1 MITKDNIVEI
11 LLSDSFNFEKKG
23 GSYVR
28 HYGSADG
35 GFDLKYDETKKKFE
49 YPKGMDY
56 DRKTTFG
63 IHQKESFVV
72 FLCIAQLFARGYQP
86 KHIKLEGKNYQ
97 ALDKGYCDILVRD
110 GSKDKEEFLIIE
122 CKTADL
128 NKKTDEFR
136 KHWAKTLRNGDQ
148 LFRYFNTYR
157 KAKYLCLYSADY
169 PEYTEGSKKKHRF
182 ENIYYVISLV
192 DNEKIL
198 ADPKTH
204 SYKELRENQG
214 ASDEFFKVWKN
225 TYHQDKNPRGIFEPG
240 IEAFTI
246 GKKSYNINDLNP
258 VDEYM
263 LGKKYNDFAVIL
275 RKHTVSSHENA
286 FDKLVNL
293 FLAKIVDETNNPE
306 ELTFQWKGASYDD
319 YFSLQDRL
327 TILYREG
334 MQNFFDDEVSYV
346 EDKKIDE
353 AFNFLTSKADMAR
366 DQIKRYF
373 HELKYYNNNPFAFL
387 DVHNE
392 DLFFQN
398 ATILTDVISMIQDI
412 HLTEHNDN
420 NQFLGDLFEGFLNRG
435 VHQSEGQFFTP
446 IPIVRFLVSSLPIEK
461 IVGNSNRIPKVI
473 DYACGAGHFLTEYA
487 RQIRPYVINTLGKEL
502 SSAESDA
509 EKNLIV
515 RNRLLEY
522 FCQIKGIEKDYRL
535 SKVSQVAAYMYG
547 MDGIEISFADGLS
560 DVPGIK
566 DGSFNVLVAN
576 PPYSVSGFLETLP
589 DDVLE
594 KYTLYDESLSV
605 DKNQA
610 IETFFIERAIQL
622 LAPEGVAAIILPTR
636 VLTNDGLYMRS
647 RELILKHFDIVA
659 ICEFGGKTFGQTNTN
674 TITMFLRKRPSNSIA
689 SHFQNRVDEWF
700 KGNMADDECYKDTP
714 LLHTYI
720 ESVGYKSDDYLY
732 MLKGELTEAFL
743 NEERIKGYIDILSGG
758 KASSLP
764 IEAKKVRDHY
774 LAFVGKSGYKILPS
788 EEKEAKK
795 KQAILAFVQAIEKE
809 KLYYYLLAASNPCQV
824 LIMKSPENTKKDN
837 KIEQRFLGYEWS
849 NRKGDEGLK
858 YLNVKTSKKS
868 KDDEAADDDT
878 ISQVKGIN
886 GIVTPLFNPLN
897 LADEGKINTLIRK
910 NFNNEIEDIPECVS
924 EYVNLFPLTD
934 LLNLKQVEFDKNIN
948 INIAYKV
955 KFQSKFELIP
965 FSKHVIINPSK
976 TEIKNVS
983 DETEVSFV
991 EMASVSDRGY
1001 IINKV
1006 PKILGEL
1013 RKGSYTYFAENDIII
1028 AKITPCMENGKCAIA
1043 KDLTNGIAMGSS
1055 EFHVFRCLPQIQ
1067 NEYLFAL
1074 LNNEYVRSIAQK
1086 NMKGSSGHKRV
1097 PELFYKEMMIPL
1109 PPLAIQQKIVD
1120 ECKKVDD
1127 EVSKAIKDLDDSKD
1141 AINAI
1146 IMPCFDRFKNVVL
1159 NSVCDSFEYGTSEKS
1174 SSSGEVPV
1182 LRMGNIVDGSIDWN
1196 DLVYTNNKQDIEKL
1210 SLHRGDVLFNRTNSP
1225 IHVGKTALYEDEKSA
1240 IFAGY
1245 LVRVNYKKDVIR
1257 GKYLNYILNSEPM
1270 RQHGFSVMVKSINQ
1284 ANISASLLAQYEIPL
1299 PPLKDQDEI
1308 ISKLEVIEDIK
1319 KRSGLIIDN
1328 ASSRKQA
1335 ILDKYLK

>member
-1 MITKDNIVEI
+1 MITKDNITEI
-11 LLSDSFNFEKKG
+11 LLTEPFNFTKRG
-23 GSYVR
+23 NIYTR
-28 HYGSADG
+28 HYGTDSN
-35 GFDLKYDETKKKFE
+35 GFDLKYNEVKKEFNYPQGIDGIET
-49 YPKGMDY
+49 G
-56 DRKTTFG
+56 RKTTMDA
-63 IHQKESFVV
+63 HQKESYVV
-72 FLCIAQLFARGYQP
+72 FLCVAQLFARGYEP
-86 KHIKLEGKNYQ
+86 KHIKLEAQNYES
-97 ALDKGYCDILVRD
+97 LNKGFCDILVRD
-110 GSKDKEEFLIIE
+110 GSDDKVEFLIIE

-128 NKKTDEFR
+128 SKKTDEFR

-157 KAKYLCLYSADY
+157 RAKYLCLFSCDY
-169 PEYTEGSKKKHRF
+169 PAYTDGGTIKHRF
-182 ENIYYVISLV
+182 ENIYNVISLV

-204 SYKELRENQG
+204 SFEELRTKQG
-214 ASDEFFKVWKN
+214 SSDEFFKVWKN
-225 TYHQDKNPRGIFEPG
+225 TYHQDKNTRGIFEPG
-240 IEAFTI
+240 IEAFSI
-246 GKKSYNINDLNP
+246 GKKTYNIDDLDP

-263 LGKKYNDFAVIL
+263 LGKKYNNFAVVL
-275 RKHTVSSHENA
+275 RKHAVSSHENA

-293 FLAKIVDETNNPE
+293 FLAKIVDETDNPS
-306 ELTFQWKGASYDD
+306 ELKFQWKGAAYDD

-327 TILYREG
+327 TVLYQEG
-334 MQNFFDDEVSYV
+334 MRRFFNDEVSYV

-353 AFNFLTSKADMAR
+353 AFKFLSSKADMAR

-373 HELKYYNNNPFAFL
+373 HELKYYNTNPFAFL

-398 ATILTDVISMIQDI
+398 AAILTDVISMIQDI

-487 RQIRPYVINTLGKEL
+487 RQIRPYVINTLEKEL
-502 SSAESDA
+502 SSSESDT
-509 EKNLIV
+509 EKNLII

-522 FCQIKGIEKDYRL
+522 YSQIKGIEKDYRL

-560 DVPGIK
+560 DVSGIK

-674 TITMFLRKRPSNSIA
+674 TVTMFLRKRPSNSIA

-743 NEERIKGYIDILSGG
+743 NEERIKGYIDILLGG

-774 LAFVGKSGYKILPS
+774 LAFVGKSGYEILPS

-858 YLNVKTSKKS
+858 YLNVKTSRKS

-897 LADEGKINTLIRK
+897 LADEEKINTLIRM

-924 EYVNLFPLTD
+924 EYVNLFPLTG
-934 LLNLKQVEFDKNIN
+934 LLNFKQTEFNKQIN
-948 INIAYKV
+948 KETELSYPQIET
-955 KFQSKFELIP
+955 KFETITLGKIAPYVTEKTRFANIEQEYYVTTSNMLQNRRGIEPLISEP
-965 FSKHVIINPSK
+965 
-976 TEIKNVS
+976 NVDS
-983 DETEVSFV
+983 IT
-991 EMASVSDRGY
+991 AY
-1001 IINKV
+1001 
-1006 PKILGEL
+1006 
-1013 RKGSYTYFAENDIII
+1013 RKGDILISNIRPYLKKIWMAEN
-1028 AKITPCMENGKCAIA
+1028 NGGCSN
-1043 KDLTNGIAMGSS
+1043 DVL
-1055 EFHVFRCLPQIQ
+1055 VFRNLMPERVVT
-1067 NEYLFAL
+1067 EYLYNILSLDIFFDYMMVGKKGIKMPRGNKKGI
-1074 LNNEYVRSIAQK
+1074 LNFL
-1086 NMKGSSGHKRV
+1086 V
-1097 PELFYKEMMIPL
+1097 PIPTID
-1109 PPLAIQQKIVD
+1109 IQQKIVD

-1127 EVSKAIKDLDDSKD
+1127 EVTKAIKDLDDSKD

-1146 IMPCFDRFKNVVL
+1146 IMPCFGRFKNVVL

-1174 SSSGEVPV
+1174 SSSGDVSV
-1182 LRMGNIVDGSIDWN
+1182 VRMGNIVDGSIDWN
-1196 DLVYTNNKQDIEKL
+1196 DLVYTDNEQDIEKL

-1299 PPLKDQDEI
+1299 PSLKDQDEI

-1319 KRSGLIIDN
+1319 KRSRLLIDN

>member
-28 HYGSADG
+28 HYGPADG

-49 YPKGMDY
+49 YPKDMDY

-86 KHIKLEGKNYQ
+86 KHIKLEEKNYQ

-198 ADPKTH
+198 TDPKTH
-204 SYKELRENQG
+204 SFKELRENQG

-398 ATILTDVISMIQDI
+398 AAILTDVISMIQDI

-522 FCQIKGIEKDYRL
+522 YCQIKGIEKDYRL

-732 MLKGELTEAFL
+732 MLKGELREAFL
-743 NEERIKGYIDILSGG
+743 NEERIKGYIDILLGG

-774 LAFVGKSGYKILPS
+774 LAFVGKSGYEILPS

-897 LADEGKINTLIRK
+897 LADEEKINTLIRK
-910 NFNNEIEDIPECVS
+910 NFNDEIEDIPECIS

-934 LLNLKQVEFDKNIN
+934 LLNFKQTEFNKQIN
-948 INIAYKV
+948 KETELSYPQIET
-955 KFQSKFELIP
+955 KFETITLGKIAPYVTEKTRFANIELEYYVTTSNMLQNRRGIEPLISEP
-965 FSKHVIINPSK
+965 
-976 TEIKNVS
+976 NVDS
-983 DETEVSFV
+983 IT
-991 EMASVSDRGY
+991 AY
-1001 IINKV
+1001 
-1006 PKILGEL
+1006 
-1013 RKGSYTYFAENDIII
+1013 RKGDILISNIRPYLKKIWMAEN
-1028 AKITPCMENGKCAIA
+1028 NGGCSN
-1043 KDLTNGIAMGSS
+1043 DVL
-1055 EFHVFRCLPQIQ
+1055 VFRNLMPERVVT
-1067 NEYLFAL
+1067 EYLYNILSLDIFFDYMMVGKKGIKMPRGNKKGI
-1074 LNNEYVRSIAQK
+1074 LNFL
-1086 NMKGSSGHKRV
+1086 V
-1097 PELFYKEMMIPL
+1097 PIPTID
-1109 PPLAIQQKIVD
+1109 IQQKIVD

-1127 EVSKAIKDLDDSKD
+1127 EVTKAIKDLDDSKD

-1146 IMPCFDRFKNVVL
+1146 IMPCFGRFKNVVL

-1196 DLVYTNNKQDIEKL
+1196 DLVYTDNEQDIEKL

-1245 LVRVNYKKDVIR
+1245 LVRVNYKKDIIR
-1257 GKYLNYILNSEPM
+1257 GKYLSYILNSEPM

-1299 PPLKDQDEI
+1299 PSLKDQDEI

-1319 KRSGLIIDN
+1319 KRSRLLIDN

>member
-1 MITKDNIVEI
+1 MITKDNIKEI
-11 LLSDSFNFEKKG
+11 LLSENFNFIKQ
-23 GSYVR
+23 GSLYIH
-28 HYGSADG
+28 HYGPADG
-35 GFDLKYDETKKKFE
+35 GFDLKYNEAKKIFE
-49 YPKGMDY
+49 YPTGMDY

-72 FLCIAQLFARGYQP
+72 FLCVAQLFARGYEP

-97 ALDKGYCDILVRD
+97 SLDKGYCDILVRD

-128 NKKTDEFR
+128 SKKTDEFR

-157 KAKYLCLYSADY
+157 RAKYLCLFSADY
-169 PEYTEGSKKKHRF
+169 PEYTEGNIKKHRF
-182 ENIYYVISLV
+182 QNIYYVISLV
-192 DNEKIL
+192 DNEKTL
-198 ADPKTH
+198 ADPKAH
-204 SYKELRENQG
+204 SYKELRESQG
-214 ASDEFFKVWKN
+214 GSDDFFKVWKN
-225 TYHQDKNPRGIFEPG
+225 TYRQDKNPRGIFEPG

-246 GKKSYNINDLNP
+246 GKKKYNINDLDP

-327 TILYREG
+327 TVLYREG
-334 MQNFFDDEVSYV
+334 MRKFFNDEVSYV

-353 AFNFLTSKADMAR
+353 AFKFLTSKADIAR
-366 DQIKRYF
+366 DQIKKYF

-392 DLFFQN
+392 ELFFQN
-398 ATILTDVISMIQDI
+398 ATILTDVINMIQDI
-412 HLTEHNDN
+412 HLTEHNDS
-420 NQFLGDLFEGFLNRG
+420 NQFLGDLFEGFLNKG

-446 IPIVRFLVSSLPIEK
+446 IPIVRFLISSLPIEN
-461 IVGNSNRIPKVI
+461 IVRNNKIPKVI

-487 RQIRPYVINTLGKEL
+487 RQIRPYVVNTLEKEL
-502 SSAESDA
+502 SDTVSDT
-509 EKNLIV
+509 EKSLII

-522 FCQIKGIEKDYRL
+522 YSQIKGIEKDYRL

-547 MDGIEISFADGLS
+547 MDGIEIRFADGLS
-560 DVPGIK
+560 DVSDIK
-566 DGSFNVLVAN
+566 DGTFNVLVAN

-589 DDVLE
+589 DDILE

-605 DKNQA
+605 DKNKA

-622 LAPEGVAAIILPTR
+622 LAPDGVAAIILPNS
-636 VLTNDGLYMRS
+636 VLTNDGLYLRS
-647 RELILKHFDIVA
+647 RELILKNFDIVA

-674 TITMFLRKRPSNSIA
+674 TITLFLRKKSTDCNIA
-689 SHFQNRVDEWF
+689 QHCQNRVDEWF
-700 KGNMADDECYKDTP
+700 KGNMADDECYKDTS
-714 LLHTYI
+714 LLHAYI
-720 ESVGYKSDDYLY
+720 ESVGYDLDDYLC
-732 MLKGELTEAFL
+732 MLKGELTETFL
-743 NEERIKGYIDILSGG
+743 NEERIKGYINVLMGG
-758 KASSLP
+758 KASALP
-764 IEAKKVRDHY
+764 IEAKRIRDNY
-774 LAFVGKSGYKILPS
+774 LAFIGRSGYEALPS
-788 EEKEAKK
+788 EEKEEQK
-795 KQAILAFVQAIEKE
+795 KQARLAFVQAIEKE

-824 LIMKSPENTKKDN
+824 LVMKSPENTKKDN

-868 KDDEAADDDT
+868 KDDEAVEDDT

-886 GIVTPLFNPLN
+886 GIVTPLFNPLI
-897 LADEGKINTLIRK
+897 LSDEEKINTLIRK
-910 NFNNEIEDIPECVS
+910 NFNNEIEDIPECIS
-924 EYVNLFPLTD
+924 EYANLFPLTD
-934 LLNLKQVEFDKNIN
+934 LLNFKQTEFDKKIN

-955 KFQSKFELIP
+955 KFQSKFELVP
-965 FSKHVIINPSK
+965 LSQYVIINPSK
-976 TEIKNVS
+976 TEIRDLS

-1001 IINKV
+1001 IMNNV
-1006 PKILGEL
+1006 PKSLGEL

-1028 AKITPCMENGKCAIA
+1028 AKITPCMENGKCAVA
-1043 KDLTNGIAMGSS
+1043 KDLTNGIALGSS

-1067 NEYLFAL
+1067 TEYLFAL

-1097 PELFYKEMMIPL
+1097 PEIFYKEMMIPL
-1109 PPLAIQQKIVD
+1109 PPLDIQQKIIA
-1120 ECKKVDD
+1120 ECKKVDE
-1127 EVSKAIKDLDDSKD
+1127 EVMKAIKDLDDSKE

-1146 IMPCFDRFKNVVL
+1146 IMPCFDRYKKVVL
-1159 NSVCDSFEYGTSEKS
+1159 NSICDSFEYGTSEKS
-1174 SSSGEVPV
+1174 STSGVVPV
-1182 LRMGNIVDGSIDWN
+1182 LRMGNIVDGTIDWN
-1196 DLVYTNNKQDIEKL
+1196 DLVYTDNEQDIKKL
-1210 SLHRGDVLFNRTNSP
+1210 TLHKGDVLFNRTNSP
-1225 IHVGKTALYEDEKSA
+1225 IHVGKTALYEDERSA

-1245 LVRVNYKKDVIR
+1245 IVRVNYKKNAIR
-1257 GKYLNYILNSEPM
+1257 GKFLSYILNSEPM
-1270 RQHGFSVMVKSINQ
+1270 RQHGFSVMKKSINQ
-1284 ANISASLLAQYEIPL
+1284 ANISASLLGQYEVPL
-1299 PPLKDQDEI
+1299 PSLNEQDEI
-1308 ISKLEVIEDIK
+1308 ISNLEDIENIK
-1319 KRSGLIIDN
+1319 KRSRLLIDN
-1328 ASSRKQA
+1328 TSSRKQE

>member
-28 HYGSADG
+28 HYGPADG

-49 YPKGMDY
+49 YPKDMDY

-198 ADPKTH
+198 TDPKTH
-204 SYKELRENQG
+204 SFKELRENQG

-398 ATILTDVISMIQDI
+398 AAILTDVISMIQDI

-522 FCQIKGIEKDYRL
+522 YCQIKGIEKDYRL

-732 MLKGELTEAFL
+732 MLKGELREAFL
-743 NEERIKGYIDILSGG
+743 NEERIKGYIDILLGG

-774 LAFVGKSGYKILPS
+774 LAFVGKSGYEILPS

-897 LADEGKINTLIRK
+897 LADEEKINTLIRK
-910 NFNNEIEDIPECVS
+910 NFNDEIEDIPECIS

-934 LLNLKQVEFDKNIN
+934 LLNFKQTEFNKQIN
-948 INIAYKV
+948 KETELSYPQIET
-955 KFQSKFELIP
+955 KFETITLGKIAPYVTEKTRFANIELEYYVTTSNMLQNRRGIEPLISEP
-965 FSKHVIINPSK
+965 
-976 TEIKNVS
+976 NVDS
-983 DETEVSFV
+983 IT
-991 EMASVSDRGY
+991 AY
-1001 IINKV
+1001 
-1006 PKILGEL
+1006 
-1013 RKGSYTYFAENDIII
+1013 RKGDILISNIRPYLKKIWMAEN
-1028 AKITPCMENGKCAIA
+1028 NGGCSN
-1043 KDLTNGIAMGSS
+1043 DVL
-1055 EFHVFRCLPQIQ
+1055 VFRNLMPERVVT
-1067 NEYLFAL
+1067 EYLYNILSLDIFFDYMMVGKKGIKMPRGNKKGI
-1074 LNNEYVRSIAQK
+1074 LNFL
-1086 NMKGSSGHKRV
+1086 V
-1097 PELFYKEMMIPL
+1097 PIPTID
-1109 PPLAIQQKIVD
+1109 IQQKIVD

-1127 EVSKAIKDLDDSKD
+1127 EVTKAIKDLDDSKD

-1146 IMPCFDRFKNVVL
+1146 IMPCFGRFKNVVL

-1196 DLVYTNNKQDIEKL
+1196 DLVYTDNEQDIEKL

-1245 LVRVNYKKDVIR
+1245 LVRVNYKKDIIR
-1257 GKYLNYILNSEPM
+1257 GKYLSYILNSEPM

-1299 PPLKDQDEI
+1299 PSLKDQDEI

-1319 KRSGLIIDN
+1319 KRSRLLIDN

>member
-23 GSYVR
+23 GCYVR
-28 HYGSADG
+28 HYGPADG

-49 YPKGMDY
+49 YPEGMDY

-110 GSKDKEEFLIIE
+110 GSEDKDEFLIIE

-169 PEYTEGSKKKHRF
+169 PEYTEGSTKKHRF

-192 DNEKIL
+192 DNENIL

-204 SYKELRENQG
+204 SFKELRENQG

-246 GKKSYNINDLNP
+246 GKKSYNINDLDP

-334 MQNFFDDEVSYV
+334 MKKFFDDEVSYV

-366 DQIKRYF
+366 DQIKKYF

-446 IPIVRFLVSSLPIEK
+446 IPIVRFLISSLPIDK

-487 RQIRPYVINTLGKEL
+487 RQIRPYVINSLGKEL
-502 SSAESDA
+502 SSTESDA

-522 FCQIKGIEKDYRL
+522 YSEIKGIEKDYRL

-547 MDGIEISFADGLS
+547 MDGIEIRFADGLS
-560 DVPGIK
+560 DVSGIK

-743 NEERIKGYIDILSGG
+743 NEERIRGYIDILLGG

-764 IEAKKVRDHY
+764 IEAKKIRDHY
-774 LAFVGKSGYKILPS
+774 LAFTGRSGYKNLPT
-788 EEKEAKK
+788 EKKDEQKN
-795 KQAILAFVQAIEKE
+795 QAILAFVQAIEKE
-809 KLYYYLLAASNPCQV
+809 KLYYYLLAASNPCHV

-886 GIVTPLFNPLN
+886 GIITPLFNPLN
-897 LADEGKINTLIRK
+897 LADEEKINTLIRK

-924 EYVNLFPLTD
+924 EYVNLFPLKD
-934 LLNLKQVEFDKNIN
+934 LLDFKQTEFNKQIN
-948 INIAYKV
+948 KETELSYPQIET
-955 KFQSKFELIP
+955 KFETIALGKIAPYVTEKTRFANIELGNYVTTANMLQNRGGIEPLISDP
-965 FSKHVIINPSK
+965 
-976 TEIKNVS
+976 NVDS
-983 DETEVSFV
+983 IT
-991 EMASVSDRGY
+991 AY
-1001 IINKV
+1001 
-1006 PKILGEL
+1006 
-1013 RKGSYTYFAENDIII
+1013 RKGDILISNIRPYLKKIWMAEN
-1028 AKITPCMENGKCAIA
+1028 NGGCSN
-1043 KDLTNGIAMGSS
+1043 DVL
-1055 EFHVFRCLPQIQ
+1055 VFRNLMPERVVT
-1067 NEYLFAL
+1067 EYLYNILSLDIFFNYMMVGKKGIKMPRGNKKGI
-1074 LNNEYVRSIAQK
+1074 LNFLV
-1086 NMKGSSGHKRV
+1086 
-1097 PELFYKEMMIPL
+1097 PL
-1109 PPLAIQQKIVD
+1109 PPLVIQQKIVD

-1127 EVSKAIKDLDDSKD
+1127 EVTKAIKGLDDSKD

-1174 SSSGEVPV
+1174 SSLGEVPV

-1210 SLHRGDVLFNRTNSP
+1210 SLHVGDVLFNRTNSP
-1225 IHVGKTALYEDEKSA
+1225 ILVGKTALYEDEKSA

-1245 LVRVNYKKDVIR
+1245 LVRVNYKKDIIR
-1257 GKYLNYILNSEPM
+1257 GKYLSYILNSEPM

-1299 PPLKDQDEI
+1299 PSLKDQDEI

-1319 KRSGLIIDN
+1319 KRSRLLIDN

>member
-198 ADPKTH
+198 TDPKTH

-246 GKKSYNINDLNP
+246 GKKSYNINDLDP

-334 MQNFFDDEVSYV
+334 MRNFFDDEVSYV

-353 AFNFLTSKADMAR
+353 AFKFLTSKADMAR

-398 ATILTDVISMIQDI
+398 AAILTDVISMIQDI

-522 FCQIKGIEKDYRL
+522 YCQIKGIEKDYRL

-674 TITMFLRKRPSNSIA
+674 TVTMFLRKRPSNSIA

-743 NEERIKGYIDILSGG
+743 NEERIKGYIDILLGG

-774 LAFVGKSGYKILPS
+774 LAFVGKSGYEILPS

-809 KLYYYLLAASNPCQV
+809 KLYYYLLAASNSCQV
-824 LIMKSPENTKKDN
+824 LIMKSPENTKNDN

-849 NRKGDEGLK
+849 NRKGNEGLK

-897 LADEGKINTLIRK
+897 LADEEKINTLIRK
-910 NFNNEIEDIPECVS
+910 NFNDEIEDIPECIS

-934 LLNLKQVEFDKNIN
+934 LLNFKQTEFNKQIN
-948 INIAYKV
+948 KETELSYPQIET
-955 KFQSKFELIP
+955 KFETITLGKIAPYITEKTRFANIELEYYVTTSNMLQNRRGIEPLISEP
-965 FSKHVIINPSK
+965 
-976 TEIKNVS
+976 NVDS
-983 DETEVSFV
+983 IT
-991 EMASVSDRGY
+991 AY
-1001 IINKV
+1001 
-1006 PKILGEL
+1006 
-1013 RKGSYTYFAENDIII
+1013 RKGDILISNIRPYLKKIWMAEN
-1028 AKITPCMENGKCAIA
+1028 NGGCSN
-1043 KDLTNGIAMGSS
+1043 DVL
-1055 EFHVFRCLPQIQ
+1055 VFRNLMPERVVT
-1067 NEYLFAL
+1067 EYLYNILSLDIFFDYMMVGKKGIKMPRGNKKGI
-1074 LNNEYVRSIAQK
+1074 LNFL
-1086 NMKGSSGHKRV
+1086 V
-1097 PELFYKEMMIPL
+1097 PIPTID
-1109 PPLAIQQKIVD
+1109 IQQKIVD

-1127 EVSKAIKDLDDSKD
+1127 EVMKAVKDLDDSKD

-1146 IMPCFDRFKNVVL
+1146 IMPCFGRFKNVVL

-1257 GKYLNYILNSEPM
+1257 GKYLNYILNSELM

-1299 PPLKDQDEI
+1299 PPLKNQDEI

>member
-49 YPKGMDY
+49 YPEDMDY

-110 GSKDKEEFLIIE
+110 GSKDKDEFLIIE

-204 SYKELRENQG
+204 SFKELRENQG

-246 GKKSYNINDLNP
+246 GKKSYNINDLDP

-334 MQNFFDDEVSYV
+334 MRNFFDDEVSYV

-353 AFNFLTSKADMAR
+353 AFKFLTSKADMAR

-398 ATILTDVISMIQDI
+398 AAILTDVISMIQDI

-487 RQIRPYVINTLGKEL
+487 RQIRPYVINTLEKEL
-502 SSAESDA
+502 SSSESDT
-509 EKNLIV
+509 EKNLII

-522 FCQIKGIEKDYRL
+522 YSQIKGIEKDYRL

-560 DVPGIK
+560 DVSGIK

-674 TITMFLRKRPSNSIA
+674 TISMFLRKRPSNSIA

-743 NEERIKGYIDILSGG
+743 NEERIKGYIDILLGG

-774 LAFVGKSGYKILPS
+774 LAFVGKSGYEILPS

-809 KLYYYLLAASNPCQV
+809 KLYYYLLAASNSCQV
-824 LIMKSPENTKKDN
+824 LIMKSPDNTKKDN

-897 LADEGKINTLIRK
+897 LADEEKINTLIRK
-910 NFNNEIEDIPECVS
+910 NFNDEIEDIPECIS

-934 LLNLKQVEFDKNIN
+934 LLNFKQTEFNKQIN
-948 INIAYKV
+948 K
-955 KFQSKFELIP
+955 
-965 FSKHVIINPSK
+965 
-976 TEIKNVS
+976 
-983 DETEVSFV
+983 ETELSYPQIETRFETITLGKIAPYVTEKTRFANIELEYYVTTSN
-991 EMASVSDRGY
+991 MLQNRRGIEPLISEPNVDSITAY
-1001 IINKV
+1001 
-1006 PKILGEL
+1006 
-1013 RKGSYTYFAENDIII
+1013 RKGDILISNIRPYLKKIWMAEN
-1028 AKITPCMENGKCAIA
+1028 NGGCSN
-1043 KDLTNGIAMGSS
+1043 DVL
-1055 EFHVFRCLPQIQ
+1055 VFRNLMPERVIT
-1067 NEYLFAL
+1067 EYLYNILSLDIFFDYMMVGKKGIKMPRGNKKGI
-1074 LNNEYVRSIAQK
+1074 LNFL
-1086 NMKGSSGHKRV
+1086 V
-1097 PELFYKEMMIPL
+1097 PIPTID
-1109 PPLAIQQKIVD
+1109 IQQKIVD

-1127 EVSKAIKDLDDSKD
+1127 EVTKAIKDLDDSKD

-1146 IMPCFDRFKNVVL
+1146 IMPCFGRFKNVVL

-1174 SSSGEVPV
+1174 SSSGDVPV

-1196 DLVYTNNKQDIEKL
+1196 DLVYTDNEQDIEKL

-1257 GKYLNYILNSEPM
+1257 GKYLNYILNSEPI

-1284 ANISASLLAQYEIPL
+1284 ANISASLLSQYEIPL
-1299 PPLKDQDEI
+1299 PSLKDQDEI

-1319 KRSGLIIDN
+1319 KRSRLLIDN

>member
-49 YPKGMDY
+49 YPEDMDY

-110 GSKDKEEFLIIE
+110 GSKDKDEFLIIE

-204 SYKELRENQG
+204 SFKELRENQG

-246 GKKSYNINDLNP
+246 GKKSYNINDLDP

-334 MQNFFDDEVSYV
+334 MKNFFDDEVSYV

-353 AFNFLTSKADMAR
+353 AFRFLTSKADIAR

-398 ATILTDVISMIQDI
+398 AAILTDVISMIQDI

-487 RQIRPYVINTLGKEL
+487 RQIRPYVINTLEKEL
-502 SSAESDA
+502 SSSESDT
-509 EKNLIV
+509 EKNLII

-522 FCQIKGIEKDYRL
+522 YSQIKGIEKDYRL

-560 DVPGIK
+560 DVSGIK

-674 TITMFLRKRPSNSIA
+674 TISMFLRKRPSNSIA

-743 NEERIKGYIDILSGG
+743 NEERIKGYIDILLGG

-774 LAFVGKSGYKILPS
+774 LAFVGKSGYEILPS

-809 KLYYYLLAASNPCQV
+809 KLYYYLLAASNSCQV
-824 LIMKSPENTKKDN
+824 LIMKSPDNTKKDN

-897 LADEGKINTLIRK
+897 LADEEKINTLIRK
-910 NFNNEIEDIPECVS
+910 NFNDEIEDIPECIS

-934 LLNLKQVEFDKNIN
+934 LLNFKQTEFNKQIN
-948 INIAYKV
+948 K
-955 KFQSKFELIP
+955 
-965 FSKHVIINPSK
+965 
-976 TEIKNVS
+976 
-983 DETEVSFV
+983 ETELSYPQIETRFETITLGKIAPYVTEKTRFANIELEYYVTTSN
-991 EMASVSDRGY
+991 MLQNRRGIEPLISEPNVDSITAY
-1001 IINKV
+1001 
-1006 PKILGEL
+1006 
-1013 RKGSYTYFAENDIII
+1013 RKGDILISNIRPYLKKIWMAEN
-1028 AKITPCMENGKCAIA
+1028 NGGCSN
-1043 KDLTNGIAMGSS
+1043 DVL
-1055 EFHVFRCLPQIQ
+1055 VFRNLMPERVIT
-1067 NEYLFAL
+1067 EYLYNILSLDIFFDYMMVGKKGIKMPRGNKKGI
-1074 LNNEYVRSIAQK
+1074 LNFL
-1086 NMKGSSGHKRV
+1086 V
-1097 PELFYKEMMIPL
+1097 PIPTID
-1109 PPLAIQQKIVD
+1109 IQQKIVD

-1127 EVSKAIKDLDDSKD
+1127 EVTKAIKDLDDSKD

-1146 IMPCFDRFKNVVL
+1146 IMPCFGRFKNVVL

-1174 SSSGEVPV
+1174 SSSGDVPV

-1196 DLVYTNNKQDIEKL
+1196 DLVYTDNEQDIEKL

-1257 GKYLNYILNSEPM
+1257 GKYLNYILNSEPI

-1284 ANISASLLAQYEIPL
+1284 ANISASLLSQYEIPL
-1299 PPLKDQDEI
+1299 PSLKDQDEI

-1319 KRSGLIIDN
+1319 KRSRLLIDN

>member
-11 LLSDSFNFEKKG
+11 LLSDSFHFEKKG
-23 GSYVR
+23 GCYVR
-28 HYGSADG
+28 HYGSIDG
-35 GFDLKYDETKKKFE
+35 GFDLKYDEVKKKFE
-49 YPKGMDY
+49 YPEGMDY

-110 GSKDKEEFLIIE
+110 GSEEKDEFLIIE

-204 SYKELRENQG
+204 SFKELRENQG
-214 ASDEFFKVWKN
+214 ASDDFFKVWKN

-246 GKKSYNINDLNP
+246 GKKSYNINDLDP

-334 MQNFFDDEVSYV
+334 MRNFFDDEVSYV

-353 AFNFLTSKADMAR
+353 AFKFLTSKADMAR

-398 ATILTDVISMIQDI
+398 AAILTDVISMIQDI

-487 RQIRPYVINTLGKEL
+487 RQIRPYVINTLEKEL
-502 SSAESDA
+502 SSSESDT
-509 EKNLIV
+509 EKNLII

-522 FCQIKGIEKDYRL
+522 YSQIKGIEKDYRL

-743 NEERIKGYIDILSGG
+743 NEERIKGYIDILLGG
-758 KASSLP
+758 KASSLS

-774 LAFVGKSGYKILPS
+774 LAFVGKSGYEILPS

-897 LADEGKINTLIRK
+897 LNDEDKINTLIRR
-910 NFNNEIEDIPECVS
+910 NFNSELEEIPAELSD
-924 EYVNLFPLTD
+924 YANLYLLTD
-934 LLNLKQVEFDKNIN
+934 LICFTNDDFDKTIQTRPFVRLT
-948 INIAYKV
+948 ID
-955 KFQSKFELIP
+955 SKFPIV
-965 FSKHVIINPSK
+965 KIKDVMRINAHSISPSK
-976 TEIKNVS
+976 TPSKEFTYVDIDSVGKG
-983 DETEVSFV
+983 TGLLSFDK
-991 EMASVSDRGY
+991 S
-1001 IINKV
+1001 IIGGDA
-1006 PKILGEL
+1006 PS
-1013 RKGSYTYFAENDIII
+1013 RARR
-1028 AKITPCMENGKCAIA
+1028 IA
-1043 KDLTNGIAMGSS
+1043 KDKSVLLSTVRPNLRGFAYLEKEKEDTIYSTGFAILESTDEKRFLAQYAYYMFMHSDVLMQQLMAKMPKSLYPSVNTNDIK
-1055 EFHVFRCLPQIQ
+1055 
-1067 NEYLFAL
+1067 NLF
-1074 LNNEYVRSIAQK
+1074 
-1086 NMKGSSGHKRV
+1086 V
-1097 PELFYKEMMIPL
+1097 PDAPL
-1109 PPLAIQQKIVD
+1109 DIQQNIIA
-1120 ECKKVDD
+1120 ECKKVDE

-1174 SSSGEVPV
+1174 SSSGDVPV

-1196 DLVYTNNKQDIEKL
+1196 DLVYTNNKHDIEKL

-1308 ISKLEVIEDIK
+1308 ISNLEVIEDIK
-1319 KRSGLIIDN
+1319 KRSRLLIDN

>member
-49 YPKGMDY
+49 YPEDMDY

-204 SYKELRENQG
+204 SFKELRENQG

-334 MQNFFDDEVSYV
+334 MRNFFDDEVSYV

-353 AFNFLTSKADMAR
+353 AFKFLTSKADMAR

-398 ATILTDVISMIQDI
+398 AAILTDVISMIQDI

-487 RQIRPYVINTLGKEL
+487 RQIRPYVINTLEKEL
-502 SSAESDA
+502 SSSESDT
-509 EKNLIV
+509 EKNLII

-522 FCQIKGIEKDYRL
+522 YSQIKGIEKDYRL

-560 DVPGIK
+560 DVSGIK

-674 TITMFLRKRPSNSIA
+674 TVTMFLRKRPSNSIA

-743 NEERIKGYIDILSGG
+743 NEERIKGYIDILLGG

-774 LAFVGKSGYKILPS
+774 LAFVGKSGYEILPS

-897 LADEGKINTLIRK
+897 LADEEKINTLIRK
-910 NFNNEIEDIPECVS
+910 NFNDEIEDIPECIS

-934 LLNLKQVEFDKNIN
+934 LLNFKQTEFNKQIN
-948 INIAYKV
+948 KETELSYPQIET
-955 KFQSKFELIP
+955 KFETITLGKIAPYVTEKTRFANIELEYYVTTSNMLQNRRGIEPLISEP
-965 FSKHVIINPSK
+965 
-976 TEIKNVS
+976 NVDS
-983 DETEVSFV
+983 IT
-991 EMASVSDRGY
+991 AY
-1001 IINKV
+1001 
-1006 PKILGEL
+1006 
-1013 RKGSYTYFAENDIII
+1013 RKGDILISNIRPYLKKIWMAEN
-1028 AKITPCMENGKCAIA
+1028 NGGCSN
-1043 KDLTNGIAMGSS
+1043 DVL
-1055 EFHVFRCLPQIQ
+1055 VFRNLMPERVVT
-1067 NEYLFAL
+1067 EYLYNILSLDIFFDYMMVGKKGIKMPRGNKKGI
-1074 LNNEYVRSIAQK
+1074 LNFL
-1086 NMKGSSGHKRV
+1086 V
-1097 PELFYKEMMIPL
+1097 PIPTID
-1109 PPLAIQQKIVD
+1109 IQQKIVD

-1127 EVSKAIKDLDDSKD
+1127 EVTKAIKDLDDSKD

-1146 IMPCFDRFKNVVL
+1146 IMPCFGRFKNVVL

-1196 DLVYTNNKQDIEKL
+1196 DLVYTDNEQDIEKL

-1299 PPLKDQDEI
+1299 PSLKDQDEI

-1319 KRSGLIIDN
+1319 KRSRLLINN

>member
-198 ADPKTH
+198 TDPKTH
-204 SYKELRENQG
+204 SFKELRENQG

-306 ELTFQWKGASYDD
+306 ELAFQWKGASYDD

-334 MQNFFDDEVSYV
+334 MRNFFDDEVSYV

-353 AFNFLTSKADMAR
+353 AFKFLTSKADMAR

-392 DLFFQN
+392 VLFFQN
-398 ATILTDVISMIQDI
+398 AAILTDVISMIQDI

-487 RQIRPYVINTLGKEL
+487 RQIRPYVINTLEKEL
-502 SSAESDA
+502 SSSESDT
-509 EKNLIV
+509 EKNLII

-522 FCQIKGIEKDYRL
+522 YSQIKGIEKDYRL

-560 DVPGIK
+560 NVSGIK

-674 TITMFLRKRPSNSIA
+674 TVTMFLRKRPSNSIA

-743 NEERIKGYIDILSGG
+743 NEERIKGYIDILLGG

-774 LAFVGKSGYKILPS
+774 LAFVGKSGYEILPS

-897 LADEGKINTLIRK
+897 LADEEKINTLIRK
-910 NFNNEIEDIPECVS
+910 NFNDEIEDIPECIS
-924 EYVNLFPLTD
+924 EYVNLFPLTG
-934 LLNLKQVEFDKNIN
+934 LLNFKQTEFNKQIN
-948 INIAYKV
+948 KETELSYPQIET
-955 KFQSKFELIP
+955 KFETISLGKIAPYVTEKTRFANIEQEYYVTTSNMLQNRRGIEPLISEP
-965 FSKHVIINPSK
+965 
-976 TEIKNVS
+976 NVDS
-983 DETEVSFV
+983 IT
-991 EMASVSDRGY
+991 AY
-1001 IINKV
+1001 
-1006 PKILGEL
+1006 
-1013 RKGSYTYFAENDIII
+1013 RKGDILISNIRPYLKKIWMAEN
-1028 AKITPCMENGKCAIA
+1028 NGGCSN
-1043 KDLTNGIAMGSS
+1043 DVL
-1055 EFHVFRCLPQIQ
+1055 VFRNLMPERVVT
-1067 NEYLFAL
+1067 EYLYNILSLDIFFDYMMVGKKGIKMPRGNKKGI
-1074 LNNEYVRSIAQK
+1074 LNFL
-1086 NMKGSSGHKRV
+1086 V
-1097 PELFYKEMMIPL
+1097 PIPTID
-1109 PPLAIQQKIVD
+1109 IQQKIVD

-1127 EVSKAIKDLDDSKD
+1127 EVTKAIKDLDDSKD

-1146 IMPCFDRFKNVVL
+1146 IMPCFGRFKNVVL

-1196 DLVYTNNKQDIEKL
+1196 DLVYTDNEQDIEKL

-1257 GKYLNYILNSEPM
+1257 GKYLNYILNSEPI

-1299 PPLKDQDEI
+1299 PSLKDQDEI

-1319 KRSGLIIDN
+1319 KRSRLLIDN